1 MLGVFLPVKSW
12 FFSTVHKARSTDPS
26 YGNIAIMETKNEDE
40 RYYSTEFAK
49 QITQIIENPKILDTK
64 EKLKSLWIL
73 ALEARAVD
81 KSIQQRIAAVAARE
95 IGAVEYENTE
105 EDPYQA
111 VILQFLSIDHMHEGY
126 GADADKEW
134 EKLASMIANL

>member
-1 MLGVFLPVKSW
+1 
-12 FFSTVHKARSTDPS
+12 
-26 YGNIAIMETKNEDE
+26 METQNEDD

-49 QITQIIENPKILDTK
+49 QITRIIENPEILDTK
-64 EKLKSLWIL
+64 AKLKNLWML

-81 KSIQQRIAAVAARE
+81 KSLQQRIAAVAARE
-95 IGAVEYENTE
+95 IGNAEYENVE

-126 GADADKEW
+126 GTEADKEW
-134 EKLASMIANL
+134 DKLESMIGSL